1 MSQKIFRVYKKL
13 SDGEI
18 ERNIDESL
26 NQISRISNIGIKD
39 TGKKMLANNKS
50 QTSHLSN
57 DLSLE

>member
-18 ERNIDESL
+18 EKNIDETL
-26 NQISRISNIGIKD
+26 NQLSRISNIGIND
-39 TGKKMLANNKS
+39 TGKKMVANNN
-50 QTSHLSN
+50 SHLCN